1 MLMVSV
7 MSCTNSKQ
15 PATEQQTMAE
25 DTTYILPS
33 PNMDL
38 VLYAKEDIGNAT
50 NKIKKAFNL
59 NGEPVKS
66 DDWHNIIQH
75 DYKIGYHYYYNVKT
89 PKFKIEYHINSAYGE
104 DYKHHPNWFDDLVIS
119 FNSDIPTAF
128 DDLQAL
134 TDSLNGEYKNS
145 TNFEWDDERQQW
157 TNGNQFVYI
166 QSPTRDEET
175 GNVYAAICIMPIE
188 KVQK

>member
-1 MLMVSV
+1 MMKMNKIIFGLMLMVSV

-59 NGEPVKS
+59 NGEAIKIDGKLFFKKS
-66 DDWHNIIQH
+66 NAGINTEYNIITT
-75 DYKIGYHYYYNVKT
+75 DN
-89 PKFKIEYHINSAYGE
+89 PS
-104 DYKHHPNWFDDLVIS
+104 WFDYLTIS

-134 TDSLNGEYKNS
+134 TVSLNGEYKNS
-145 TNFEWDDERQQW
+145 TNFEWNDERQQW

-175 GNVYAAICIMPIE
+175 GNVYAAICIIPIE